1 MTAPAM
7 HAHPVIPA
15 KAANPHLSAVIPA
28 QTGIAHLSPVIPAQ
42 AGIAHHPPVIPAKAG
57 TSLRNRNP
65 TAKPSFSGPQ
75 YPGGVAQG
83 RRGQRPYSATQKAR
97 S

>member
-7 HAHPVIPA
+7 HAPPVIPA
-15 KAANPHLSAVIPA
+15 KAATP
-28 QTGIAHLSPVIPAQ
+28 HLSPVIPAQ
-42 AGIAHHPPVIPAKAG
+42 AGIAHHPSVIPAKAG